1 MLNGNSVLISV
12 IIPAFNAEKYIAKC
26 VESIMKNS
34 YKNLEI
40 IIVNDG
46 SRDDTLS
53 IAEDLKKSDS
63 RISVVN
69 QENGGVSRARNNGLD
84 IAKGE
89 YVAFIDSDDYI
100 SEDYF
105 EKLISETKNGADI
118 TACRSICVDGNGI
131 VLLNP
136 FSKVEPFLHTPH
148 RI

>member
-53 IAEDLKKSDS
+53 IAEDLKKK
-63 RISVVN
+63 
-69 QENGGVSRARNNGLD
+69 Q
-84 IAKGE
+84 
-89 YVAFIDSDDYI
+89 
-100 SEDYF
+100 
-105 EKLISETKNGADI
+105 
-118 TACRSICVDGNGI
+118 
-131 VLLNP
+131 
-136 FSKVEPFLHTPH
+136 
-148 RI
+148 